1 RMTSAPVF
9 LGPAQVLW
17 GWMKRRM
24 KGVQGWRTK
33 MAWRPLAVLSLL
45 LCFGS
50 SCCDDTQDHFLSDTI
65 INNVVQDPQTGRI
78 YLGAIN
84 NIYQLDYDLKKE
96 SSAVTGPKN
105 DNPQCTPPI
114 TAQCN
119 DAKEMDNINKLLL
132 IDSAN
137 GTLIVCGSLF
147 RGICSLVNLNSVD
160 EQRYYSDTKG
170 EKTYVA
176 STEESVAVVGVISY
190 FKDANTNANLN
201 VFLVGKGYGSYD
213 SSKLISTRLLRE
225 HGEMDIFENIVEAST
240 VQAVPFIQR
249 YLHDFRHA
257 FKHNGYIYFLFSRTT
272 GNSDSRKLTFIARLC
287 ENDHHYY
294 SYTELQLNCSVSAEQ
309 QENKHNKVQAAYLA
323 KPGGD
328 LAEAITPSNPND
340 KVLFAVF
347 SSDEDGGGSALC
359 MYPLSSINA
368 RLEEVIE
375 SCYIG
380 EVLED
385 EKPKTVYSPYVSKNE
400 AICKT
405 KRDKDMVKGYK
416 CGAEFLPSPL
426 ASKPEYA
433 LTVKPTFTRN
443 DMLTAVAVA
452 VENEHTVA
460 FLGTSGAD
468 VLKVH
473 LDPKHSDL
481 YSKIPGE
488 RTDGAVNKNLFFNS
502 NLDILYITTGRKIT
516 KVPVQAC
523 EQKHDC
529 HSCVTQRDPYCGW
542 CVLEGRCTRKKD
554 CHKGAGENAWLWS
567 PNQTCVTIQS
577 FEPPNISC
585 KKTERTQVVIGIP
598 SLPSI
603 SSPDRLSCEFD
614 GYRSHAIMEGTQVI
628 CDLPTYQHIPPTPET
643 QDFVAVPVK
652 IMVNDVIEVASK
664 EFEFYNCAAVVK
676 SSENT
681 PCITCVTS
689 KWGCQWNTKDH
700 TCSDRDDSVSGNHII
715 QHMEDD
721 KCPQFEIPEPLLI
734 PVGIKTGIKFQGKN
748 LDAYRGKTF
757 QIGTELMKQVGEVTV
772 ETDGSKYS
780 FEGYAFEYDKEPE
793 VNVTFYIKEKNTD
806 RKIDSTLRVVLYN
819 CSVRRE
825 DCSLCKN
832 ADQKYNCVWCNTT
845 KSCIHKDLCSQELE
859 QCPPPKITDIVPR
872 YGPMEGQISVTIK
885 GSNLG
890 IRHEDIKKITVAGV
904 PCFHQSEK
912 YSVST
917 SVVCEIGPF
926 PKPPPADL
934 PSKVVEVE
942 VEGGRIGRSDVLFT
956 YRDPVL
962 NAVSPTKGP
971 AAGGTVITITGE
983 NLDTASKEDIS
994 IFVDKEPCTVLTFD
1008 QEITCMTGPY
1018 KGAKIPSDKLPVT
1031 VKYGKST
1038 FKEVIGFEYSANP
1051 KIIDYNPRSS
1061 FVCGGR
1067 KIQVTGSG
1075 FDQVQRV
1082 TMRVL
1087 PSSDEFLHQPTYIEF
1102 IQEVSNKS
1110 ETLLEFFSPIVNK
1123 TYINQS
1129 LRTII
1134 QLDNL
1139 VENLTEFVYHQDPS
1153 FDTLTDK
1160 TITEN
1165 SIISVNGKGLSK
1177 AMTAKEAQAFVGDEP
1192 CPVKIL
1198 EDDKLFLV
1206 APAKPPKS
1214 TSRRHRRDTSS
1225 EAMELTIKFGN
1236 GEWNVGT
1243 VRFEGKNEVPLY
1255 IIIPAVLIPMALF
1268 IAVSIYCYRRKS
1280 QQAEREYEKIKNQLA
1295 NLEESVR
1302 DRCKKEFTDLMIE
1315 MEDHTSDLNEARMPF
1330 LDYKNYTNRVFFL
1343 PSKDGANDV
1352 MITGKLDI
1360 PESRRAIVD
1369 QALNQFSNLL
1379 NSKTFLINFIRTL
1392 EGRQEFNARNKV
1404 YFASL
1409 LTVALH
1415 GKLEY
1420 YTDIM
1425 RTLLLELMEEYVHS
1439 KNPKLMLRRSETV
1452 VERMLCNWMSIC
1464 LYQFLKDS
1472 AGEPL
1477 YKLFK
1482 AIKHQVEKGPVDAK
1496 MKKAKYTLN
1505 DTGLLGD
1512 DVEYTV
1518 LTLQVLVHGEGPD
1531 VTAVKVL
1538 NCDTISQVKEK
1549 IIEQVYRNLPHSQRP
1564 AVESVALE
1572 WRPGSTGQ
1580 ILSDLDL
1587 TSQKEGRWKRI
1598 NTLAHYN
1605 VRDGATLVLSRVL
1618 HTQQSFDQ
1626 NQDNHEERNALLE
1639 DDKVFHLVRPADEL
1653 DEVKSKR
1660 GSMKDKA
1667 TTKAITEIYLTRL
1680 LSMKGTLQQF
1690 VDDFFRSVLCSGTV
1704 VPPAVKYFFDFLDEQ
1719 AQKHDNVDEETI
1731 HIWKTNSLPLRFWVN
1746 ILKNPHFIFD
1756 VHVTEVV
1763 DSSLSVIAQ
1772 TFMDACTKTEHKLT
1786 RESPSNKLL
1795 YAKEIS
1801 TYKKMVDDY
1810 YKGIRQMVSVS
1821 DQDMNTHL
1829 AEISRSHTDKLNTQV
1844 ALHQLYQYA
1853 SKYYDGIISSL
1864 EDDPAAQSKQLTLR
1878 LQQIAA
1884 ALENKVTDLYFQLR
1898 SQRDQYDILR
1908 PERGNITNVEASE
1921 KLTMAV
1927 TKSHCSQSEAGS
1939 AHSEHDGH
1947 SRKCLRTVNIAQ
1959 LPRFQIVLSFFR
1971 ALPAS
1976 SSVLSSYDRVDGLL

>member
-1 RMTSAPVF
+1 MHLVF
-9 LGPAQVLW
+9 FLSFQE
-17 GWMKRRM
+17 
-24 KGVQGWRTK
+24 
-33 MAWRPLAVLSLL
+33 MAWRALAVFSLL

-50 SCCDDTQDHFLSDTI
+50 SCCDDSFTSDTI

-84 NIYQLDYDLKKE
+84 HIYQLNYDLQKE
-96 SSAVTGPKN
+96 SSAVTGPRQ

-114 TAQCN
+114 TAQCT
-119 DAKEMDNINKLLL
+119 DAKDMDNINKLLL
-132 IDSAN
+132 VNSAN

-160 EQRYYSDTKG
+160 KSVYYSDIKG

-176 STEESVAVVGVISY
+176 STEESVTVVGVISY
-190 FKDANTNANLN
+190 FIDASTNANLS
-201 VFLVGKGYGSYD
+201 VFLVGKGYGSSD
-213 SSKLISTRLLRE
+213 SSKLISTRLLQE
-225 HGEMDIFENIVEAST
+225 HGEMDIFENMVEAST
-240 VQAVPFIQR
+240 VQASPFVQR
-249 YLHDFRHA
+249 YLHDFRLA
-257 FKHNGYIYFLFSRTT
+257 FKDDRYIYFLFSRTPGT
-272 GNSDSRKLTFIARLC
+272 SDSRKITFIARLC
-287 ENDHHYY
+287 EKDPHYY
-294 SYTELQLNCSVSAEQ
+294 SYTELQLNCSVSTEQ
-309 QENKHNKVQAAYLA
+309 QKSTYNKVQAAYLA
-323 KPGGD
+323 KPGEV
-328 LAEAITPSNPND
+328 LAGKIIPSNPND

-347 SSDEDGGGSALC
+347 SADEDGGHSALC

-380 EVLED
+380 EILED
-385 EKPKTVYSPYVSKNE
+385 KKPKTKE
-400 AICKT
+400 ML
-405 KRDKDMVKGYK
+405 KDYK
-416 CGAEFLPSPL
+416 CGADFLPSPL

-433 LTVKPTFTRN
+433 LAVNPILTRN

-468 VLKVH
+468 VLKVS
-473 LDPKHSDL
+473 P
-481 YSKIPGE
+481 IPGS
-488 RTDGAVNKNLFFNS
+488 GFSPNGGVNKNLFFNS
-502 NLDILYITTGRKIT
+502 TLDILYITTGRK
-516 KVPVQAC
+516 VLPVQAC
-523 EQKHDC
+523 EEKYDC
-529 HSCVTQRDPYCGW
+529 QSCVSQRDPYCGW
-542 CVLEGRCTRKKD
+542 CVLEGRCI
-554 CHKGAGENAWLWS
+554 A
-567 PNQTCVTIQS
+567 
-577 FEPPNISC
+577 
-585 KKTERTQVVIGIP
+585 
-598 SLPSI
+598 
-603 SSPDRLSCEFD
+603 
-614 GYRSHAIMEGTQVI
+614 
-628 CDLPTYQHIPPTPET
+628 
-643 QDFVAVPVK
+643 
-652 IMVNDVIEVASK
+652 
-664 EFEFYNCAAVVK
+664 
-676 SSENT
+676 
-681 PCITCVTS
+681 CVTS
-689 KWGCQWNTKDH
+689 KWGCQWNSQDH
-700 TCSDRDDSVSGNHII
+700 TCSDRDDSVKGDHII
-715 QHMEDD
+715 QHMQDGM
-721 KCPQFEIPEPLLI
+721 CPQFEISKPLFI
-734 PVGIKTGIKFQGKN
+734 PVGFKTPIEFQGKN
-748 LDAYRGKTF
+748 LDKYLCQF
-757 QIGTELMKQVGEVTV
+757 CEL
-772 ETDGSKYS
+772 
-780 FEGYAFEYDKEPE
+780 FCFLHFF
-793 VNVTFYIKEKNTD
+793 FY
-806 RKIDSTLRVVLYN
+806 LVVLYN

-832 ADQKYNCVWCNTT
+832 TDQKYKCVWCDTT
-845 KSCIHKDLCSQELE
+845 KSCIYKDLCSQELE
-859 QCPPPKITDIVPR
+859 DCPPPKITDIVPR
-872 YGPMEGQISVTIK
+872 YGPMKGKISVTIK

-890 IRHEDIKKITVAGV
+890 IKQEDIKRITVAKV
-904 PCFHQSEK
+904 PCTHQPER

-917 SVVCEIGPF
+917 RYSMTAILDEWKTG
-926 PKPPPADL
+926 L
-934 PSKVVEVE
+934 SN
-942 VEGGRIGRSDVLFT
+942 VLFT
-956 YRDPVL
+956 YRDPVPT
-962 NAVSPTKGP
+962 AVSPSKGP
-971 AAGGTVITITGE
+971 AAGGTVITITGKY
-983 NLDTASKEDIS
+983 LDTASIDDIS
-994 IFVDKEPCTVLTFD
+994 ITVDKVPCKVLTFG

-1018 KGAKIPSDKLPVT
+1018 NGQKIPSDKFLVN
-1031 VKYGKST
+1031 VKYGKDTS
-1038 FKEVIGFEYSANP
+1038 KELSGFEYSPNP
-1051 KIIDYNPRSS
+1051 KVTDYAPRAIIAECS
-1061 FVCGGR
+1061 F
-1067 KIQVTGSG
+1067 KK
-1075 FDQVQRV
+1075 
-1082 TMRVL
+1082 
-1087 PSSDEFLHQPTYIEF
+1087 
-1102 IQEVSNKS
+1102 KS
-1110 ETLLEFFSPIVNK
+1110 LIHCFSLM
-1123 TYINQS
+1123 Q
-1129 LRTII
+1129 
-1134 QLDNL
+1134 
-1139 VENLTEFVYHQDPS
+1139 
-1153 FDTLTDK
+1153 
-1160 TITEN
+1160 
-1165 SIISVNGKGLSK
+1165 GKGLSK
-1177 AMTAKEAQAFVGDEP
+1177 AMTAKEAQAFVGDVS
-1192 CPVKIL
+1192 CTVTFL

-1206 APAKPPKS
+1206 APSSPPKS
-1214 TSRRHRRDTSS
+1214 TSRRQRRDTSS
-1225 EAMELTIKFGN
+1225 EAMESYSEKESGN
-1236 GEWNVGT
+1236 
-1243 VRFEGKNEVPLY
+1243 
-1255 IIIPAVLIPMALF
+1255 
-1268 IAVSIYCYRRKS
+1268 

-1315 MEDHTSDLNEARMPF
+1315 MEDHTSDMNEARIPF

-1360 PESRRAIVD
+1360 PENRRAIVD

-1392 EGRQEFNARNKV
+1392 EGRQDFNARNKV

-1531 VTAVKVL
+1531 VTPVKVL
-1538 NCDTISQVKEK
+1538 NCDSISQVKEK
-1549 IIEQVYRNLPHSQRP
+1549 IIEQVYRNLPYSQRP
-1564 AVESVALE
+1564 TVDSVALE

-1660 GSMKDKA
+1660 GSMKDKG

-1690 VDDFFRSVLCSGTV
+1690 VDDFFRSVLSSGTV

-1719 AQKHDNVDEETI
+1719 AQKHDNVDDETI

-1763 DSSLSVIAQ
+1763 DASLSVIAQ

-1810 YKGIRQMVSVS
+1810 YKGIRQMVPVS

-1829 AEISRSHTDKLNTQV
+1829 AEVSRSHTDTLNTQV

-1884 ALENKVTDLYFQLR
+1884 ALENKVTDL
-1898 SQRDQYDILR
+1898 
-1908 PERGNITNVEASE
+1908 
-1921 KLTMAV
+1921 
-1927 TKSHCSQSEAGS
+1927 
-1939 AHSEHDGH
+1939 
-1947 SRKCLRTVNIAQ
+1947 
-1959 LPRFQIVLSFFR
+1959 
-1971 ALPAS
+1971 
-1976 SSVLSSYDRVDGLL
+1976 

>member
-1 RMTSAPVF
+1 
-9 LGPAQVLW
+9 
-17 GWMKRRM
+17 
-24 KGVQGWRTK
+24 
-33 MAWRPLAVLSLL
+33 MAWRTLAVLSLL

-50 SCCDDTQDHFLSDTI
+50 SCCDDSFMSDTV
-65 INNVVQDPQTGRI
+65 INNVIQDPQTGRI

-84 NIYQLDYDLKKE
+84 NIYQLNYDLQKE
-96 SSAVTGPKN
+96 SSAVTGPRH

-114 TAQCN
+114 TAQCTN
-119 DAKEMDNINKLLL
+119 AKDMDNVNKLLL
-132 IDSAN
+132 VNSAN

-147 RGICSLVNLNSVD
+147 RGICSLVNLSSV
-160 EQRYYSDTKG
+160 EKPVYYSDTKG

-176 STEESVAVVGVISY
+176 STEESVTVVGVISY
-190 FKDANTNANLN
+190 FIDTHANANLS
-201 VFLVGKGYGSYD
+201 VFLVGKGYGSSD
-213 SSKLISTRLLRE
+213 SSKLISTRLLQE
-225 HGEMDIFENIVEAST
+225 HGEMDVFENMVEAST
-240 VQAVPFIQR
+240 VQASPFVQR

-257 FKHNGYIYFLFSRTT
+257 FKDNGYIYFLFSRTPGT
-272 GNSDSRKLTFIARLC
+272 SDSRKITFIARLC

-294 SYTELQLNCSVSAEQ
+294 SYTELQLNCSVSTEQ
-309 QENKHNKVQAAYLA
+309 QENTYNKVQVAYLA
-323 KPGGD
+323 KPGEV
-328 LAEAITPSNPND
+328 LI
-340 KVLFAVF
+340 LFAVF
-347 SSDEDGGGSALC
+347 SADEDGGRSALC
-359 MYPLSSINA
+359 MYPLSSINT

-385 EKPKTVYSPYVSKNE
+385 EKPKTVYSPYISKTE

-405 KRDKDMVKGYK
+405 KRDGYK

-433 LTVKPTFTRN
+433 LAVKPIFTRN

-468 VLKVH
+468 VLKVS
-473 LDPKHSDL
+473 P
-481 YSKIPGE
+481 IPGSGE
-488 RTDGAVNKNLFFNS
+488 RTDGGVNKNLFFNS
-502 NLDILYITTGRKIT
+502 TLDILYITTGRK
-516 KVPVQAC
+516 VLPVQAC
-523 EQKHDC
+523 EQRHDC

-554 CHKGAGENAWLWS
+554 CRKAEGENVWLWS
-567 PNQTCVTIQS
+567 PKQTCVTIQS
-577 FEPPNISC
+577 FVPPNISC
-585 KKTERTQVVIGIP
+585 KKTEQTQVLKHNTFINTHTVIW
-598 SLPSI
+598 SAVI
-603 SSPDRLSCEFD
+603 SNP
-614 GYRSHAIMEGTQVI
+614 
-628 CDLPTYQHIPPTPET
+628 
-643 QDFVAVPVK
+643 
-652 IMVNDVIEVASK
+652 N
-664 EFEFYNCAAVVK
+664 
-676 SSENT
+676 
-681 PCITCVTS
+681 
-689 KWGCQWNTKDH
+689 
-700 TCSDRDDSVSGNHII
+700 
-715 QHMEDD
+715 
-721 KCPQFEIPEPLLI
+721 LL
-734 PVGIKTGIKFQGKN
+734 
-748 LDAYRGKTF
+748 R
-757 QIGTELMKQVGEVTV
+757 
-772 ETDGSKYS
+772 
-780 FEGYAFEYDKEPE
+780 
-793 VNVTFYIKEKNTD
+793 
-806 RKIDSTLRVVLYN
+806 IDSRLIYTDCNRSIVLFPPFFYPVVLYN

-832 ADQKYNCVWCNTT
+832 ADQKYNCVWCDTT
-845 KSCIHKDLCSQELE
+845 KSCIYRDLCDQELK

-872 YGPMEGQISVTIK
+872 YGPMKGQISVTIK

-890 IRHEDIKKITVAGV
+890 IKQEDIKRITIAGV
-904 PCFHQSEK
+904 PCTHQPER

-917 SVVCEIGPF
+917 RYT
-926 PKPPPADL
+926 PPEDL
-934 PSKVVEVE
+934 PNERSLVGPVEVE
-942 VEGGRIGRSDVLFT
+942 VEGGRTGQSQVLFT
-956 YRDPVL
+956 YRDPFPK
-962 NAVSPTKGP
+962 AVSPSKGP
-971 AAGGTVITITGE
+971 AAGGTVITITGQD
-983 NLDTASKEDIS
+983 LDTASIDDIS
-994 IFVDKEPCTVLTFD
+994 ITVDREPCKVAVYIS
-1008 QEITCMTGPY
+1008 ITC
-1018 KGAKIPSDKLPVT
+1018 LPVCLC
-1031 VKYGKST
+1031 VFS
-1038 FKEVIGFEYSANP
+1038 
-1051 KIIDYNPRSS
+1051 
-1061 FVCGGR
+1061 GGR
-1067 KIQVTGSG
+1067 KIIVMGSG
-1075 FDQVQRV
+1075 FDQVQRA

-1087 PSSDEFLHQPTYIEF
+1087 PSSDEFSH
-1102 IQEVSNKS
+1102 N
-1110 ETLLEFFSPIVNK
+1110 ETILEFLSPAVNK

-1139 VENLTEFVYHQDPS
+1139 VENLTDFVYHQDPS
-1153 FDTLTDK
+1153 FDMLTDK
-1160 TITEN
+1160 AITEN
-1165 SIISVNGKGLSK
+1165 SIISVHARTFVSV
-1177 AMTAKEAQAFVGDEP
+1177 TAEYSLKK
-1192 CPVKIL
+1192 KITASL
-1198 EDDKLFLV
+1198 GYG
-1206 APAKPPKS
+1206 
-1214 TSRRHRRDTSS
+1214 
-1225 EAMELTIKFGN
+1225 IIFGN
-1236 GEWNVGT
+1236 GEWNVGS
-1243 VRFEGKNEVPLY
+1243 VRFERKYEVPLY
-1255 IIIPAVLIPMALF
+1255 IIIPAVLIPMVLF

-1302 DRCKKEFTDLMIE
+1302 DRCKKEFTNLMIE
-1315 MEDHTSDLNEARMPF
+1315 MEDHTSDLNEARIPF

-1343 PSKDGANDV
+1343 PSKDGAKDV

-1409 LTVALH
+1409 LMVALH

-1512 DVEYTV
+1512 DVEYTI

-1531 VTAVKVL
+1531 VTPVKVL
-1538 NCDTISQVKEK
+1538 NCDSISQVKEK
-1549 IIEQVYRNLPHSQRP
+1549 IIEQVYRNLPYSQRP
-1564 AVESVALE
+1564 TVDSVALE

-1605 VRDGATLVLSRVL
+1605 VRNGATLVLSRVL
-1618 HTQQSFDQ
+1618 HTQQSFYQ

-1660 GSMKDKA
+1660 RSMKDKA

-1680 LSMKGTLQQF
+1680 LYMKGTLQQF
-1690 VDDFFRSVLCSGTV
+1690 VDDFFRNVLCSGTV

-1763 DSSLSVIAQ
+1763 DASLSVIAQ

-1810 YKGIRQMVSVS
+1810 YKGIRQMVPVS

-1829 AEISRSHTDKLNTQV
+1829 AEVSRSHTDKLNTQV

-1884 ALENKVTDLYFQLR
+1884 ALENKVTDL
-1898 SQRDQYDILR
+1898 
-1908 PERGNITNVEASE
+1908 
-1921 KLTMAV
+1921 
-1927 TKSHCSQSEAGS
+1927 
-1939 AHSEHDGH
+1939 
-1947 SRKCLRTVNIAQ
+1947 
-1959 LPRFQIVLSFFR
+1959 
-1971 ALPAS
+1971 
-1976 SSVLSSYDRVDGLL
+1976 